1 MEKHAAYDLI
11 QMQSVPLSGKIL
23 MTQRRIREWYE
34 YYEGNVYVAVS
45 GGKDSQVL
53 AHLVMQMYPDVPL
66 VFSNTGLEYESV
78 RKKGLELADTVLRP
92 QKSFLQ
98 IITEYG
104 YPVVSKEVS
113 QAIYE
118 CQRARINGKKLPRY
132 RMEKLLGQ
140 KLNKDGTKSAFNM
153 ERYYFLLDAP
163 FLISHLCCYYSK
175 KLPSENY
182 EKETGRK
189 PYLGTMAQESRLR
202 RTKWTVNGC
211 NAFEL
216 GRPTSQPLSFWTE
229 QDILHYIKLYDLEIA
244 SVYGDIVSKT
254 RMQGQITLYD
264 MFGEYE
270 GCELTTTGA
279 KRTGCTYCLFG
290 IAQDKDRLVR
300 LKAIEPFT
308 YDYVMRGGRF
318 NKNGLWVPYNGL
330 GYRYV
335 VEWLNEYGN
344 MGISI

>member
-1 MEKHAAYDLI
+1 MEKHAVYDLV
-11 QMQSVPLSGKIL
+11 QMQSVPLQGKIL

-34 YYEGNVYVAVS
+34 YYDGDVYVAVS

-53 AHLVMQMYPDVPL
+53 AHLVKQMYPNVPL
-66 VFSNTGLEYESV
+66 VFSNTGLEYGSV

-92 QKSFLQ
+92 KKSFLQ

-104 YPVVSKEVS
+104 YPVISKEVS

-118 CQRARINGKKLPRY
+118 CQRARINGKELPKY
-132 RMEKLLGQ
+132 RMEKLLGL
-140 KLNKDGTKSAFNM
+140 KLNKDGTRSAFNM
-153 ERYYFLLDAP
+153 DKYYFLLDAP

-175 KLPSENY
+175 KLPSELY

-202 RTKWTVNGC
+202 RTKWAANGC

-229 QDILHYIKLYDLEIA
+229 QDILHYIKQYELEIA
-244 SVYGDIVSKT
+244 SVYGDIVPKT
-254 RMQGQITLYD
+254 KMEGQMSLFD
-264 MFGEYE
+264 LMENYE
-270 GCELTTTGA
+270 GCDLKTTGA
-279 KRTGCTYCLFG
+279 KRTGCTFCLFG
-290 IAQDKDRLVR
+290 ISQDRDRLVR
-300 LKAIEPFT
+300 LKSIEPSTF
-308 YDYVMRGGRF
+308 DYVMRGGRF
-318 NKNGLWVPYNGL
+318 NEKGLWVPHNGL

-335 VEWLNEYGN
+335 VEWLNEHGN
-344 MGISI
+344 MEILI